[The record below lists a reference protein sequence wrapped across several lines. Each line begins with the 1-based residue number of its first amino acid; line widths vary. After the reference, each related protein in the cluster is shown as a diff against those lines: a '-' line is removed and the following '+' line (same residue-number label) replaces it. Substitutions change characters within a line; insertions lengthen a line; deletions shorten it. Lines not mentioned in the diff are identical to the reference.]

1 MRPSRRALV
10 GVLLG
15 VVVASLAL
23 PNLARAD
30 NPQVGGYATVQGTE
44 GSGVRLRSGIWS
56 SVLRNLPEGS
66 TAKII
71 DEATDRDG
79 GLWYQVETTR
89 GGGWVYGSYLQLA
102 SEEEAEQRTATTRG
116 GTRNTAADIGLQ
128 YVGYNYRW
136 GGTSPATGFDCSGF
150 VYYVYRTMGVALS
163 RDYWGMMGQGTS
175 VAQAELQPGDLVF
188 FVNTYKAGLSHVGI
202 WVGNGQFVHAID
214 ERQGIQVS
222 SLSNPYYSS
231 RYYGASRIQ

>member
-1 MRPSRRALV
+1 M
-10 GVLLG
+10 LG
-15 VVVASLAL
+15 VVVASLAF
-23 PNLARAD
+23 PTMARAE
-30 NPQVGGYATVQGTE
+30 NPQVGSYATVQGTD
-44 GSGVRLRSGIWS
+44 GSGLRLRSGIWS
-56 SVLRNLPEGS
+56 RVLQNLPEGS
-66 TAKII
+66 MARIT

-79 GLWYQVETTR
+79 SLWYQVETTS
-89 GGGWVYGSYLQLA
+89 GSGWVYGSYLQQA

-116 GTRNTAADIGLQ
+116 GARNNAADIGLQ

-163 RDYWGMMGQGTS
+163 RDYWGMISQGTS
-175 VAQAELQPGDLVF
+175 ISRDELQPGDLIF
-188 FVNTYKAGLSHVGI
+188 FVNTYKAGLSHVAI
-202 WVGNGQFVHAID
+202 WIGNGQFVHAID

-231 RYYGASRIQ
+231 RYYGATRIQ